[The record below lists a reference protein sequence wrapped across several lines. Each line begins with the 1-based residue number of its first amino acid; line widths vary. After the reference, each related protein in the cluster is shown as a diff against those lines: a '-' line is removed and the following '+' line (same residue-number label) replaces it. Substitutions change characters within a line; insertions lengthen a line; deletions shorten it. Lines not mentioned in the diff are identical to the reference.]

1 MPFNPFAQDPTPPVR
16 TDGGPGRDQRES
28 QNVDDTP
35 QSGVPD
41 DDWSAVWA
49 DDRTEEASA
58 KPTFDPAA
66 DGMPD
71 GGMQGEETP
80 DDFDWGTGNASQPNE
95 TPEDGWDGMWGGGQS
110 EEVPAKPIPDQ
121 DAGET
126 PDNGDPI
133 DDDFG
138 WGTGNASQPNETPD
152 DDGWDGM
159 WGDSTE
165 PMEPIPDRNADD
177 FDGQSDNAPDRV
189 DGTSNDGGWGDMW
202 NGEEDDEPPS
212 QGDDDFGWSV
222 QTPAESQESDP
233 ERIDDDSSRNEEP
246 SKNPS
251 HPSHD
256 WREDISTETA
266 AVPAF
271 DWNVDE
277 DTTDW
282 EKDADIEERK
292 PFPWRIVV
300 AAVLT
305 LAILCAG
312 GFGAAWLVRHQA
324 AQRTYDASCSAL
336 AATGGRW
343 RRLLKEAK
351 ALDVDTSKL
360 PSPDLKCAA
369 DANGTDEKTAKADG
383 MVKELSASVDAALD
397 GKWEAFKAE
406 AANHSDL
413 DTSALTAT
421 KPKTAADLDLLERRL
436 KDMVD
441 KAAKQKAAEERKKA
455 AEERKK
461 ATEQQKRAAE
471 EQKKAAEEQQR
482 AAEQSQNATEQTP
495 SYTPPTQ
502 TYTPPAQTYTPPA
515 QTYTPPAQ
523 TYTPPARPSAPS
535 GNSDADM

>member
-16 TDGGPGRDQRES
+16 SDGGLVRDQHES
-28 QNVDDTP
+28 QAVDDTSQP
-35 QSGVPD
+35 GVPD

-49 DDRTEEASA
+49 GGRTEEASA

-66 DGMPD
+66 DGM
-71 GGMQGEETP
+71 QGEEMP
-80 DDFDWGTGNASQPNE
+80 DNFGRSVENPSQPDG
-95 TPEDGWDGMWGGGQS
+95 TPEDSWDGMWGGGQDDGM
-110 EEVPAKPIPDQ
+110 PAKPIPDQ
-121 DAGET
+121 DADET
-126 PDNGDPI
+126 PDNGNPI
-133 DDDFG
+133 GDDFG
-138 WGTGNASQPNETPD
+138 WGTENANETPN

-177 FDGQSDNAPDRV
+177 CDGQSDNAPDRV
-189 DGTSNDGGWGDMW
+189 DGSSNDGGWGDMW
-202 NGEEDDEPPS
+202 NGEEDDEPSS
-212 QGDDDFGWSV
+212 QNDDDFGWSV
-222 QTPAESQESDP
+222 QTPAEDHGSKN

-246 SKNPS
+246 SKNPPR
-251 HPSHD
+251 PSHD
-256 WREDISTETA
+256 WRDDISTETTV
-266 AVPAF
+266 VPSF

-282 EKDADIEERK
+282 EKDAEAEERK
-292 PFPWRIVV
+292 PFPWRIAV

-305 LAILCAG
+305 LTILCAG
-312 GFGAAWLVRHQA
+312 GFGVAWLVLHQA
-324 AQRTYDASCSAL
+324 EQRAYDASCSAL
-336 AATGGRW
+336 TTTGGQW

-360 PSPDLKCAA
+360 TSPDLKCAA

-406 AANHSDL
+406 VKHSNL

-441 KAAKQKAAEERKKA
+441 KAAKQKAAEEQ
-455 AEERKK
+455 KK
-461 ATEQQKRAAE
+461 ATEEQKRAAE
-471 EQKKAAEEQQR
+471 EQKKAAEEQKR

-495 SYTPPTQ
+495 SYTSPTQ
-502 TYTPPAQTYTPPA
+502 TYTPPAQTYAPPA

-523 TYTPPARPSAPS
+523 PSAPS

>member
-16 TDGGPGRDQRES
+16 SDGGLVQDQRES
-28 QNVDDTP
+28 QAVDDTP

-49 DDRTEEASA
+49 DNRTEEASA
-58 KPTFDPAA
+58 KPTFDP
-66 DGMPD
+66 D

-80 DDFDWGTGNASQPNE
+80 ATGDDDFGWSAENPSQPDG
-95 TPEDGWDGMWGGGQS
+95 TPEDSWDGMWGGGQN
-110 EEVPAKPIPDQ
+110 EGMPAKPIPDQ
-121 DAGET
+121 NAGET
-126 PDNGDPI
+126 PGNGGPI
-133 DDDFG
+133 GDGFG
-138 WGTGNASQPNETPD
+138 WGTENANQPGETPD

-177 FDGQSDNAPDRV
+177 FDGQSGNAPDRV

-222 QTPAESQESDP
+222 QMPAESHGSNN
-233 ERIDDDSSRNEEP
+233 ERVDDDSSRDEEP
-246 SKNPS
+246 SRNPS
-251 HPSHD
+251 RPSHD
-256 WREDISTETA
+256 WRDDISTETT

-282 EKDADIEERK
+282 EKDAEIEERK
-292 PFPWRIVV
+292 PFPWRIAL
-300 AAVLT
+300 AAILT
-305 LAILCAG
+305 LTILCAG

-324 AQRTYDASCSAL
+324 AQRAYDASCSAL
-336 AATGGRW
+336 ATTGGQW
-343 RRLLKEAK
+343 RGLLKEAK

-360 PSPDLKCAA
+360 TSPDLKCAA

-406 AANHSDL
+406 AAKHSDL

-441 KAAKQKAAEERKKA
+441 KVAKQK
-455 AEERKK
+455 
-461 ATEQQKRAAE
+461 AAE
-471 EQKKAAEEQQR
+471 EQKKAAEEQKKAAEEQKKAAEEQKRAAEEQQR
-482 AAEQSQNATEQTP
+482 ATEQSQNATKQTP
-495 SYTPPTQ
+495 S
-502 TYTPPAQTYTPPA
+502 YTPPAQTYTPPA

-523 TYTPPARPSAPS
+523 TYTPPVRPSPPA

>member
-16 TDGGPGRDQRES
+16 SDGGLVQDQRES
-28 QNVDDTP
+28 QAVDDTP

-49 DDRTEEASA
+49 DNRTEEASA
-58 KPTFDPAA
+58 KPTFDP
-66 DGMPD
+66 D

-80 DDFDWGTGNASQPNE
+80 ATGDDDFGWSAENPNQPDG
-95 TPEDGWDGMWGGGQS
+95 TPEDSWDGMWGGGQN
-110 EEVPAKPIPDQ
+110 EGMPAKPIPDQ
-121 DAGET
+121 NAGET
-126 PDNGDPI
+126 PDNGGPI
-133 DDDFG
+133 GDGFG
-138 WGTGNASQPNETPD
+138 WGTENNQPGETPD

-212 QGDDDFGWSV
+212 QGDDD
-222 QTPAESQESDP
+222 
-233 ERIDDDSSRNEEP
+233 SSRDEEP
-246 SKNPS
+246 SRNPS
-251 HPSHD
+251 RPSHD
-256 WREDISTETA
+256 WRDDISTETT

-282 EKDADIEERK
+282 EKDAEIEERK
-292 PFPWRIVV
+292 PFPWRIAL

-305 LAILCAG
+305 LTILCAG

-324 AQRTYDASCSAL
+324 AQRAYDASCSAL
-336 AATGGRW
+336 ATTGGQW
-343 RRLLKEAK
+343 RGLLKEAK

-360 PSPDLKCAA
+360 TSPDLKCAA

-383 MVKELSASVDAALD
+383 MVKELSASADAALD

-406 AANHSDL
+406 AAKHSDL

-441 KAAKQKAAEERKKA
+441 KAAKQKAAEEQKK
-455 AEERKK
+455 
-461 ATEQQKRAAE
+461 AAE
-471 EQKKAAEEQQR
+471 EQKKAAEEQKRTAEEQQR

-495 SYTPPTQ
+495 SYTPPAY

>member
-1 MPFNPFAQDPTPPVR
+1 
-16 TDGGPGRDQRES
+16 
-28 QNVDDTP
+28 
-35 QSGVPD
+35 
-41 DDWSAVWA
+41 
-49 DDRTEEASA
+49 
-58 KPTFDPAA
+58 
-66 DGMPD
+66 
-71 GGMQGEETP
+71 MQGEEMP
-80 DDFDWGTGNASQPNE
+80 DDSGWSAENSSQPDG
-95 TPEDGWDGMWGGGQS
+95 TPEDSWDGMWGGGQG
-110 EEVPAKPIPDQ
+110 EGMPTKPIPDQ

-133 DDDFG
+133 GDDFG
-138 WGTGNASQPNETPD
+138 WGTENASETPN

-177 FDGQSDNAPDRV
+177 FDGQSDNAPDHV

-212 QGDDDFGWSV
+212 QNDDDFGWPV
-222 QTPAESQESDP
+222 QTPAESQESNP
-233 ERIDDDSSRNEEP
+233 ERIDDDSSRDEEP

-256 WREDISTETA
+256 WRDDISTETT

-282 EKDADIEERK
+282 EKDAEIEERK

-324 AQRTYDASCSAL
+324 AQRAYDASCSAL
-336 AATGGRW
+336 ATTGGQW

-406 AANHSDL
+406 AAKHSDL
-413 DTSALTAT
+413 NTSALTAT

-441 KAAKQKAAEERKKA
+441 KAAKQKAAEEQKKA
-455 AEERKK
+455 AEE
-461 ATEQQKRAAE
+461 QQKR
-471 EQKKAAEEQQR
+471 AAEEQQR

-495 SYTPPTQ
+495 S
-502 TYTPPAQTYTPPA
+502 YTPPAQTYTPPA

-523 TYTPPARPSAPS
+523 TYTPPARPSAPPARPSAPS

>member
-16 TDGGPGRDQRES
+16 SDGGLVQDQRES
-28 QNVDDTP
+28 QAVDDTP

-49 DDRTEEASA
+49 GNRTEEASA
-58 KPTFDPAA
+58 KPTFDP
-66 DGMPD
+66 D
-71 GGMQGEETP
+71 GGMRGEEMP
-80 DDFDWGTGNASQPNE
+80 DDSGWSAENPGRSDG
-95 TPEDGWDGMWGGGQS
+95 TPEDSWNGMWGDGQDDGM
-110 EEVPAKPIPDQ
+110 PAKPIPDQ

-133 DDDFG
+133 GDDFG
-138 WGTGNASQPNETPD
+138 WGTENAGETPN

-165 PMEPIPDRNADD
+165 PVEPIPDRNADD
-177 FDGQSDNAPDRV
+177 CDGQSDNAPDRV
-189 DGTSNDGGWGDMW
+189 DGTSNDDGWGDMW

-212 QGDDDFGWSV
+212 QNDDDFGWSV
-222 QTPAESQESDP
+222 QTPAEDHGP
-233 ERIDDDSSRNEEP
+233 NNERIDDDSSRNEEP

-251 HPSHD
+251 RPSHD
-256 WREDISTETA
+256 WRDDISTETT

-271 DWNVDE
+271 DWDVGE

-282 EKDADIEERK
+282 EKDAEIEERK
-292 PFPWRIVV
+292 PFPWRIAL
-300 AAVLT
+300 AAILT
-305 LAILCAG
+305 LTILCAG

-324 AQRTYDASCSAL
+324 AQRAYDASCSAL
-336 AATGGRW
+336 ATTGGQW
-343 RRLLKEAK
+343 RGLLKEAK

-360 PSPDLKCAA
+360 TSPDLKCAA
-369 DANGTDEKTAKADG
+369 DANRTDEKTAKADG

-406 AANHSDL
+406 AAKHSDL

-441 KAAKQKAAEERKKA
+441 KVAKQKAAEEQKKA
-455 AEERKK
+455 AEE
-461 ATEQQKRAAE
+461 QKR
-471 EQKKAAEEQQR
+471 AAEEQQR

-495 SYTPPTQ
+495 SYTPPAQ

-523 TYTPPARPSAPS
+523 TYTPPVRPSPPA

>member
-1 MPFNPFAQDPTPPVR
+1 
-16 TDGGPGRDQRES
+16 
-28 QNVDDTP
+28 
-35 QSGVPD
+35 
-41 DDWSAVWA
+41 
-49 DDRTEEASA
+49 
-58 KPTFDPAA
+58 
-66 DGMPD
+66 
-71 GGMQGEETP
+71 MQGEEMP
-80 DDFDWGTGNASQPNE
+80 DDSGWSAENSSQPDG
-95 TPEDGWDGMWGGGQS
+95 TPEDS
-110 EEVPAKPIPDQ
+110 
-121 DAGET
+121 
-126 PDNGDPI
+126 
-133 DDDFG
+133 
-138 WGTGNASQPNETPD
+138 
-152 DDGWDGM
+152 WDGM

-165 PMEPIPDRNADD
+165 PVEPIPDRNADD
-177 FDGQSDNAPDRV
+177 CDGQSDNAPDRI
-189 DGTSNDGGWGDMW
+189 DGTSNDDGWGDMW
-202 NGEEDDEPPS
+202 NSEEDDEPPS
-212 QGDDDFGWSV
+212 QGNDDFGWSV
-222 QTPAESQESDP
+222 QTPAEDHGP
-233 ERIDDDSSRNEEP
+233 NNERIDDDSSRNEEP

-251 HPSHD
+251 RPSHD
-256 WREDISTETA
+256 WRDDISTETT

-282 EKDADIEERK
+282 EKDAEAEERK
-292 PFPWRIVV
+292 PFPWRIIVV
-300 AAVLT
+300 AVLT

-324 AQRTYDASCSAL
+324 AQRAYDASCGAL
-336 AATGGRW
+336 ATTGSRW

-351 ALDVDTSKL
+351 ALGVNTSKL
-360 PSPDLKCAA
+360 MSPDLKCAA

-397 GKWEAFKAE
+397 GKWEAFKAD
-406 AANHSDL
+406 AAKHSDL
-413 DTSALTAT
+413 DTSALTTA

-441 KAAKQKAAEERKKA
+441 KAAEQKAAEEQKKA

-461 ATEQQKRAAE
+461 AVEEQQKRAAE
-471 EQKKAAEEQQR
+471 EQKR

-495 SYTPPTQ
+495 SYTPPAQ

>member
-16 TDGGPGRDQRES
+16 SDGGLVQDQRES
-28 QNVDDTP
+28 QAVDDTP

-49 DDRTEEASA
+49 DNRTEEASA
-58 KPTFDPAA
+58 KPTFDP
-66 DGMPD
+66 DC
-71 GGMQGEETP
+71 GMQGEETP
-80 DDFDWGTGNASQPNE
+80 ATG
-95 TPEDGWDGMWGGGQS
+95 
-110 EEVPAKPIPDQ
+110 
-121 DAGET
+121 
-126 PDNGDPI
+126 

-138 WGTGNASQPNETPD
+138 WSAENPSQPDGTPED
-152 DDGWDGM
+152 SWDGM

-222 QTPAESQESDP
+222 QTPAESHGSNN
-233 ERIDDDSSRNEEP
+233 ERVDDDSSRDEEP
-246 SKNPS
+246 SRNPS
-251 HPSHD
+251 RPSHD
-256 WREDISTETA
+256 WRDDISTETT

-282 EKDADIEERK
+282 EKDAEIEERK
-292 PFPWRIVV
+292 PFPWRIAL
-300 AAVLT
+300 AAILT

-312 GFGAAWLVRHQA
+312 GFGVAWLVRHQA
-324 AQRTYDASCSAL
+324 AQRAYDASCSAL
-336 AATGGRW
+336 AMTGSQW

-360 PSPDLKCAA
+360 TSPDLKCAA

-406 AANHSDL
+406 AAKHSDL

-441 KAAKQKAAEERKKA
+441 KVAKQK
-455 AEERKK
+455 
-461 ATEQQKRAAE
+461 AAE
-471 EQKKAAEEQQR
+471 EQKKAAEEQKKAAEEQKRAAEEQQR
-482 AAEQSQNATEQTP
+482 AAKQSQNATEQTP
-495 SYTPPTQ
+495 S
-502 TYTPPAQTYTPPA
+502 YTPPAQTYTPPA

>member
-16 TDGGPGRDQRES
+16 SDGGPGRDQRES

-35 QSGVPD
+35 QPGVPD

-49 DDRTEEASA
+49 GNRTEEASA
-58 KPTFDPAA
+58 KPTFDP
-66 DGMPD
+66 D
-71 GGMQGEETP
+71 GGMQGEEMP
-80 DDFDWGTGNASQPNE
+80 DDSGWSAENPSQPDG
-95 TPEDGWDGMWGGGQS
+95 TPEDS
-110 EEVPAKPIPDQ
+110 
-121 DAGET
+121 
-126 PDNGDPI
+126 
-133 DDDFG
+133 
-138 WGTGNASQPNETPD
+138 
-152 DDGWDGM
+152 WDGM

-165 PMEPIPDRNADD
+165 PMEPIPDRDADD

-189 DGTSNDGGWGDMW
+189 DGTSNDDGWGDMW

-222 QTPAESQESDP
+222 QTPTESQESDP
-233 ERIDDDSSRNEEP
+233 ERIDDDSSRDEEP

-251 HPSHD
+251 RPSHD
-256 WREDISTETA
+256 WRDDISTETT

-277 DTTDW
+277 DMTDW
-282 EKDADIEERK
+282 EKDAEIEERK
-292 PFPWRIVV
+292 PFPWRIAV
-300 AAVLT
+300 AAALT

-312 GFGAAWLVRHQA
+312 GFGVAWLVRHQA
-324 AQRTYDASCSAL
+324 AQRAYDASCSAL
-336 AATGGRW
+336 ATTGGRW

-360 PSPDLKCAA
+360 TSPDLKCAA
-369 DANGTDEKTAKADG
+369 DADETDEKTAKADG

-406 AANHSDL
+406 AAQHSDL

-441 KAAKQKAAEERKKA
+441 KAAKQKAAEEQKKAVEEQKKA
-455 AEERKK
+455 AEE
-461 ATEQQKRAAE
+461 QQKR
-471 EQKKAAEEQQR
+471 AAEEQQR
-482 AAEQSQNATEQTP
+482 AAEQSQNAAEQTP
-495 SYTPPTQ
+495 SYTPPAQ

-523 TYTPPARPSAPS
+523 TYTPPARPSPPV

>member
-16 TDGGPGRDQRES
+16 SDGGLVQDQRES
-28 QNVDDTP
+28 QAVDDTP

-49 DDRTEEASA
+49 DNRTEEASA
-58 KPTFDPAA
+58 KPTFDP
-66 DGMPD
+66 D

-80 DDFDWGTGNASQPNE
+80 ATGDDDFGWSAENPSQPDG
-95 TPEDGWDGMWGGGQS
+95 TPEDSWDGMWGGGQN
-110 EEVPAKPIPDQ
+110 EGMPAKPIPDQ
-121 DAGET
+121 NAG
-126 PDNGDPI
+126 
-133 DDDFG
+133 
-138 WGTGNASQPNETPD
+138 ETPD

-159 WGDSTE
+159 WGDLTE
-165 PMEPIPDRNADD
+165 PMEPIPDRNTDD

-189 DGTSNDGGWGDMW
+189 DGTSNDGGWGDIW

-222 QTPAESQESDP
+222 QTPAESHGSNN
-233 ERIDDDSSRNEEP
+233 ERVDDDSSRDEEP

-251 HPSHD
+251 RPSHD
-256 WREDISTETA
+256 WRDDISTETT

-282 EKDADIEERK
+282 EKDAEIEERK
-292 PFPWRIVV
+292 PFPWRIAL
-300 AAVLT
+300 AAILT
-305 LAILCAG
+305 LTILCAG

-324 AQRTYDASCSAL
+324 AQRAYDASCSAL
-336 AATGGRW
+336 ATTGGQW

-360 PSPDLKCAA
+360 TSPDLKCAA

-397 GKWEAFKAE
+397 GKWETFKAE
-406 AANHSDL
+406 AAKHSDL

-441 KAAKQKAAEERKKA
+441 KAAKQKAAEEQKK
-455 AEERKK
+455 
-461 ATEQQKRAAE
+461 AAE
-471 EQKKAAEEQQR
+471 EQKKAAEEQKRAAEEQQR

-495 SYTPPTQ
+495 SYTPPAY

-523 TYTPPARPSAPS
+523 TYTPPVRPSPPA

>member
-16 TDGGPGRDQRES
+16 SDGGPVRDQRES
-28 QNVDDTP
+28 QTVDDTP

-41 DDWSAVWA
+41 DDWSAVWSV
-49 DDRTEEASA
+49 DRTEEASA

-71 GGMQGEETP
+71 GDVQGEGMPETGD
-80 DDFDWGTGNASQPNE
+80 DDFSRSAENASQPDG
-95 TPEDGWDGMWGGGQS
+95 TPEDSWDGMWRGGQG
-110 EEVPAKPIPDQ
+110 EGMPAKPIPDQ

-133 DDDFG
+133 GDDFG
-138 WGTGNASQPNETPD
+138 WGTENASETPN

-159 WGDSTE
+159 RGDSTE

-177 FDGQSDNAPDRV
+177 CDEQSDNAPDRV

-212 QGDDDFGWSV
+212 QNDDDFGWSV
-222 QTPAESQESDP
+222 QTPAEDHGPEN
-233 ERIDDDSSRNEEP
+233 ERIDDDSSRGEEP

-251 HPSHD
+251 RPSHD
-256 WREDISTETA
+256 WRDDISTETT

-277 DTTDW
+277 DTTARTQ
-282 EKDADIEERK
+282 DAGTKERK
-292 PFPWRIVV
+292 PFPWRIAV

-324 AQRTYDASCSAL
+324 AQRAYDASCSAL
-336 AATGGRW
+336 ATTGSQW

-360 PSPDLKCAA
+360 TSPDLKCAA

-383 MVKELSASVDAALD
+383 MVKALSASVNAALD

-406 AANHSDL
+406 ASKHSDL
-413 DTSALTAT
+413 DTSALTTT

-441 KAAKQKAAEERKKA
+441 KAAKQKAAEEQKKA

-461 ATEQQKRAAE
+461 AAE
-471 EQKKAAEEQQR
+471 EQKRAAEEQQR

-495 SYTPPTQ
+495 SFAPPAQ

>member
-16 TDGGPGRDQRES
+16 SDGGLVQDQRES
-28 QNVDDTP
+28 QAVDDTP

-49 DDRTEEASA
+49 GNRTEGASA
-58 KPTFDPAA
+58 KPTFD
-66 DGMPD
+66 PD

-80 DDFDWGTGNASQPNE
+80 DDSGWSAENPSQPDG
-95 TPEDGWDGMWGGGQS
+95 TPEDSWDGMWGGGQN
-110 EEVPAKPIPDQ
+110 EGMPAKPIPDQ
-121 DAGET
+121 NAGET
-126 PDNGDPI
+126 PDNGGPI
-133 DDDFG
+133 GDGFG
-138 WGTGNASQPNETPD
+138 WGTENNQPGETPD

-165 PMEPIPDRNADD
+165 PMEPIPDRNTDD

-222 QTPAESQESDP
+222 QTPAESHGSNN
-233 ERIDDDSSRNEEP
+233 ERVDDDSSRDEEP

-251 HPSHD
+251 RPSHD
-256 WREDISTETA
+256 WRDDISTETT

-282 EKDADIEERK
+282 EKDAEIEERK
-292 PFPWRIVV
+292 PFPWRIAL

-305 LAILCAG
+305 LTILCAG

-324 AQRTYDASCSAL
+324 AQRAYDESCSAL
-336 AATGGRW
+336 ATTGGQW

-360 PSPDLKCAA
+360 TSPDLKCAA

-383 MVKELSASVDAALD
+383 MVKELSDSVDAALD

-406 AANHSDL
+406 AAKHSDL
-413 DTSALTAT
+413 DTSALTTA

-436 KDMVD
+436 KDMAD
-441 KAAKQKAAEERKKA
+441 KAAKQKAAEEQKKA
-455 AEERKK
+455 V
-461 ATEQQKRAAE
+461 E
-471 EQKKAAEEQQR
+471 EQKRAAEEQQR

-495 SYTPPTQ
+495 SYTPPAQ

>member
-16 TDGGPGRDQRES
+16 SDGGPVRNQRES
-28 QNVDDTP
+28 QTVDDTP

-49 DDRTEEASA
+49 GGRTEEASV
-58 KPTFDPAA
+58 KPTFDP
-66 DGMPD
+66 DGD
-71 GGMQGEETP
+71 MQGEEMP
-80 DDFDWGTGNASQPNE
+80 DDFGWSAENSNQPDG
-95 TPEDGWDGMWGGGQS
+95 TPEDSWDGMRGGGQS
-110 EEVPAKPIPDQ
+110 EGMPAKPIPDQ
-121 DAGET
+121 DVGET
-126 PDNGDPI
+126 SDNGTPI
-133 DDDFG
+133 GDDFG
-138 WGTGNASQPNETPD
+138 WGTENASETPN

-165 PMEPIPDRNADD
+165 PVEPIPDRNADD
-177 FDGQSDNAPDRV
+177 FDEQSDNAPDRV

-212 QGDDDFGWSV
+212 QGSDDFGWSV
-222 QTPAESQESDP
+222 QTPAEDHGP
-233 ERIDDDSSRNEEP
+233 NNERIDDDSSRGEEP
-246 SKNPS
+246 SRNPS
-251 HPSHD
+251 RPSHD
-256 WREDISTETA
+256 WRDDISTETT

-277 DTTDW
+277 GTTDW
-282 EKDADIEERK
+282 EKDAEAKERK
-292 PFPWRIVV
+292 PFPWRIAV

-305 LAILCAG
+305 LTILCAG

-324 AQRTYDASCSAL
+324 AQRAYDASCSAL
-336 AATGGRW
+336 ATTGGRW

-360 PSPDLKCAA
+360 TSPDLKCAA

-397 GKWEAFKAE
+397 GKWEAFKTE
-406 AANHSDL
+406 ATKHSDL

-441 KAAKQKAAEERKKA
+441 KAAKQKAAEEQKKA

-461 ATEQQKRAAE
+461 AAEEQKRAAE
-471 EQKKAAEEQQR
+471 EQQR
-482 AAEQSQNATEQTP
+482 ATEQSQNATEQTP
-495 SYTPPTQ
+495 SYTPPTQTYTPPTQ

-515 QTYTPPAQ
+515 QTYTPPA
-523 TYTPPARPSAPS
+523 RPSPPV

>member
-16 TDGGPGRDQRES
+16 SDGGLVQDQRES
-28 QNVDDTP
+28 QAVDDTP

-49 DDRTEEASA
+49 DNRTEGASA
-58 KPTFDPAA
+58 KPTFN
-66 DGMPD
+66 PD

-80 DDFDWGTGNASQPNE
+80 ATG
-95 TPEDGWDGMWGGGQS
+95 
-110 EEVPAKPIPDQ
+110 
-121 DAGET
+121 
-126 PDNGDPI
+126 

-138 WGTGNASQPNETPD
+138 WGVENPSQPDGTPED
-152 DDGWDGM
+152 SWDGM

-165 PMEPIPDRNADD
+165 PMEPIPDRNTDD
-177 FDGQSDNAPDRV
+177 FDGQSGNALDRV

-212 QGDDDFGWSV
+212 QGDDDFGRSV
-222 QTPAESQESDP
+222 QTPAESHGSNN
-233 ERIDDDSSRNEEP
+233 ERVDDDSSRDEEP

-251 HPSHD
+251 RPSHD
-256 WREDISTETA
+256 WRDDISTETT

-282 EKDADIEERK
+282 EKDAEIEERK
-292 PFPWRIVV
+292 PFPWRIAL
-300 AAVLT
+300 AAILT
-305 LAILCAG
+305 LTILCAG

-324 AQRTYDASCSAL
+324 AQRAYDASCSAL
-336 AATGGRW
+336 ATTGGQW
-343 RRLLKEAK
+343 RGLLKEAK

-360 PSPDLKCAA
+360 TSPDLKCAA

-406 AANHSDL
+406 AAKHSDL

-441 KAAKQKAAEERKKA
+441 KAAKQKAAEEQKKA

-461 ATEQQKRAAE
+461 AAE
-471 EQKKAAEEQQR
+471 EQKRAAEEQQR

-495 SYTPPTQ
+495 SYTPP
-502 TYTPPAQTYTPPA
+502 AQTYTPPA

-523 TYTPPARPSAPS
+523 TYTPPVRPSPPA

>member
-16 TDGGPGRDQRES
+16 SDGGPVRNQRES
-28 QNVDDTP
+28 QAVDDTP
-35 QSGVPD
+35 QPGVPD

-49 DDRTEEASA
+49 GNRIEEASA
-58 KPTFDPAA
+58 KPTFDP
-66 DGMPD
+66 D
-71 GGMQGEETP
+71 GGMRGEEMP
-80 DDFDWGTGNASQPNE
+80 DDSGWSAENFSQPDG
-95 TPEDGWDGMWGGGQS
+95 TPEDSWDGVWGGGQDDGM
-110 EEVPAKPIPDQ
+110 PAKPIPDQ

-126 PDNGDPI
+126 SDNGNPI
-133 DDDFG
+133 GDDFG
-138 WGTGNASQPNETPD
+138 WGTENASQSNETPN

-165 PMEPIPDRNADD
+165 PVEPIPDRNADD
-177 FDGQSDNAPDRV
+177 CDGQSDNAPDRV
-189 DGTSNDGGWGDMW
+189 DGTSNDDGWGDMW

-212 QGDDDFGWSV
+212 QGNDDFGWPV
-222 QTPAESQESDP
+222 QTPAEDHGP
-233 ERIDDDSSRNEEP
+233 NNERIDDDSSRNEEP

-251 HPSHD
+251 RPSHD
-256 WREDISTETA
+256 WRDDISTETT

-271 DWNVDE
+271 DWNVGE
-277 DTTDW
+277 DMTDW
-282 EKDADIEERK
+282 EKDAEVEERK
-292 PFPWRIVV
+292 PFPWRIIV

-305 LAILCAG
+305 LTILCAG
-312 GFGAAWLVRHQA
+312 GFGAAWLVRTQA
-324 AQRTYDASCSAL
+324 AQRAYDASCSAL
-336 AATGGRW
+336 ATTGSRW

-360 PSPDLKCAA
+360 TSPDLKCAA

-406 AANHSDL
+406 AAKHSDL

-436 KDMVD
+436 KDIVD
-441 KAAKQKAAEERKKA
+441 KAAKQKAAEEQKK
-455 AEERKK
+455 
-461 ATEQQKRAAE
+461 AAE
-471 EQKKAAEEQQR
+471 EQKKAAEEQQKRAAEEQQR
-482 AAEQSQNATEQTP
+482 AAEQSQNAAEQTP
-495 SYTPPTQ
+495 S
-502 TYTPPAQTYTPPA
+502 YTPPA

>member
-16 TDGGPGRDQRES
+16 SNGGLVRDQRES
-28 QNVDDTP
+28 QAVDDTP

-49 DDRTEEASA
+49 GGRTEGASA

-71 GGMQGEETP
+71 GGMQGEEMPVTG
-80 DDFDWGTGNASQPNE
+80 DDNFGWSAENPSQPDG
-95 TPEDGWDGMWGGGQS
+95 TPEDSWDGMWGDGQS
-110 EEVPAKPIPDQ
+110 EGMPAKPIPDQ

-126 PDNGDPI
+126 PDNGGSI
-133 DDDFG
+133 GDDFG
-138 WGTGNASQPNETPD
+138 WGTENASQSNETP
-152 DDGWDGM
+152 
-159 WGDSTE
+159 
-165 PMEPIPDRNADD
+165 
-177 FDGQSDNAPDRV
+177 
-189 DGTSNDGGWGDMW
+189 NDGGWGDMW

-212 QGDDDFGWSV
+212 QGSDDFGWSV
-222 QTPAESQESDP
+222 QTPAEDHGP
-233 ERIDDDSSRNEEP
+233 NNERIDDDSSRDEEP

-251 HPSHD
+251 RPSHD
-256 WREDISTETA
+256 WRDDISTETS

-271 DWNVDE
+271 DWNVGE

-282 EKDADIEERK
+282 EKDAEAKERK
-292 PFPWRIVV
+292 PFPWRIAV

-305 LAILCAG
+305 LTILCAG

-324 AQRTYDASCSAL
+324 AQRAYDASCSAL
-336 AATGGRW
+336 ATTGSRW
-343 RRLLKEAK
+343 RKLLKEAK

-360 PSPDLKCAA
+360 TSPDLKCAA

-383 MVKELSASVDAALD
+383 MVKELSASVNAALD
-397 GKWEAFKAE
+397 GKWEAFKTE
-406 AANHSDL
+406 AAKHSDL

-441 KAAKQKAAEERKKA
+441 KAAKQKAAEEQKKA
-455 AEERKK
+455 AEEQKK
-461 ATEQQKRAAE
+461 ADEEQQKAEE

-482 AAEQSQNATEQTP
+482 AAEQSRNTTEQTP
-495 SYTPPTQ
+495 S
-502 TYTPPAQTYTPPA
+502 YTPPAQTYTPPA
-515 QTYTPPAQ
+515 QTYNPPAQTYNPPAQ
-523 TYTPPARPSAPS
+523 TYTPPARPAAPS

>member
-16 TDGGPGRDQRES
+16 SDGGPVQDQRES
-28 QNVDDTP
+28 QNVDDTTQP
-35 QSGVPD
+35 GVSD

-58 KPTFDPAA
+58 KPTFDP
-66 DGMPD
+66 G
-71 GGMQGEETP
+71 GGMQGEEMP
-80 DDFDWGTGNASQPNE
+80 DDFGYPGQPDG

-110 EEVPAKPIPDQ
+110 EGMPAKTIPDQ

-126 PDNGDPI
+126 PDNGNPI
-133 DDDFG
+133 GDDFG
-138 WGTGNASQPNETPD
+138 WGTENANETPN

-189 DGTSNDGGWGDMW
+189 DETSNDGGWGDMW

-222 QTPAESQESDP
+222 QTPAESQGSNN
-233 ERIDDDSSRNEEP
+233 ERAEDNSSRDE
-246 SKNPS
+246 NPS
-251 HPSHD
+251 RPSHD
-256 WREDISTETA
+256 WRDDISTETN

-282 EKDADIEERK
+282 EKDAEIEERK
-292 PFPWRIVV
+292 PFPWRIAV

-312 GFGAAWLVRHQA
+312 GFGAAWFVRHQA
-324 AQRTYDASCSAL
+324 AQRAYDASCGAL
-336 AATGGRW
+336 ATTGGQW

-360 PSPDLKCAA
+360 TSPDLKCAA
-369 DANGTDEKTAKADG
+369 DANGTDEKTAKANG
-383 MVKELSASVDAALD
+383 MVKKLSASVNAALD
-397 GKWEAFKAE
+397 GKWEAFKTE
-406 AANHSDL
+406 AAKHSDL

-441 KAAKQKAAEERKKA
+441 KAAKQKAAEEQKKA
-455 AEERKK
+455 AEER
-461 ATEQQKRAAE
+461 
-471 EQKKAAEEQQR
+471 KKAAEEQQR

-495 SYTPPTQ
+495 SYTPPAQ

-523 TYTPPARPSAPS
+523 TYTPPARPSPPA

>member
-16 TDGGPGRDQRES
+16 SDGGPIRNQHES
-28 QNVDDTP
+28 QAVDDTP
-35 QSGVPD
+35 QSSVPD

-49 DDRTEEASA
+49 GGRTEEASA
-58 KPTFDPAA
+58 KPTFDP
-66 DGMPD
+66 D
-71 GGMQGEETP
+71 GGMQDEEMP
-80 DDFDWGTGNASQPNE
+80 DDSGWSAENSIQPDG
-95 TPEDGWDGMWGGGQS
+95 TPEDSWDGMWGGGQS
-110 EEVPAKPIPDQ
+110 EGMPAKPIPDQ

-126 PDNGDPI
+126 PDNGNPI
-133 DDDFG
+133 GDDFG
-138 WGTGNASQPNETPD
+138 WGTENASETPND
-152 DDGWDGM
+152 DDWDGM

-189 DGTSNDGGWGDMW
+189 DGSSNDGGWGDMW

-212 QGDDDFGWSV
+212 QNDDDFGWSV
-222 QTPAESQESDP
+222 QTPAEDHGP
-233 ERIDDDSSRNEEP
+233 NNERIDDDSSRNEEP

-256 WREDISTETA
+256 WRDDISTETT

-282 EKDADIEERK
+282 EKDAEAEERK

-305 LAILCAG
+305 LTILCAG
-312 GFGAAWLVRHQA
+312 GFAAAWLVRHQA
-324 AQRTYDASCSAL
+324 AQRAYDASCSAL
-336 AATGGRW
+336 TTTGGQW

-406 AANHSDL
+406 AKHSNL

-441 KAAKQKAAEERKKA
+441 KAAKQKAAEEQKKA
-455 AEERKK
+455 AEEQKR
-461 ATEQQKRAAE
+461 AAEEQKRAAE
-471 EQKKAAEEQQR
+471 EQKKAAEEQKR
-482 AAEQSQNATEQTP
+482 AAEQPQNATEQTP
-495 SYTPPTQ
+495 S
-502 TYTPPAQTYTPPA
+502 
-515 QTYTPPAQ
+515 YTPPAQ
-523 TYTPPARPSAPS
+523 TYTPPARPSAPPAQTYTPPAQPSAPS

>member
-16 TDGGPGRDQRES
+16 SNGGPVRDQRES
-28 QNVDDTP
+28 QAVDDTP
-35 QSGVPD
+35 QPGVSD

-49 DDRTEEASA
+49 GGRTEEASA
-58 KPTFDPAA
+58 KPTFDP
-66 DGMPD
+66 D
-71 GGMQGEETP
+71 GGMQGEEMP
-80 DDFDWGTGNASQPNE
+80 DDSGWSAENSSQPDG
-95 TPEDGWDGMWGGGQS
+95 TPEDSWDGMWGGGHS
-110 EEVPAKPIPDQ
+110 EGMPTKPIPDQ

-126 PDNGDPI
+126 PDNGNPI
-133 DDDFG
+133 GDDFG
-138 WGTGNASQPNETPD
+138 WGTENASQSNETPN
-152 DDGWDGM
+152 DDGWDSM

-165 PMEPIPDRNADD
+165 PVEPIPDRNADD
-177 FDGQSDNAPDRV
+177 CDGQSDNAPDRV

-212 QGDDDFGWSV
+212 QNDDDFGWSV
-222 QTPAESQESDP
+222 QTPAEDHGP
-233 ERIDDDSSRNEEP
+233 KNERIDDDSNRDEEP

-251 HPSHD
+251 RPSHD
-256 WREDISTETA
+256 WRDDISTETT

-271 DWNVDE
+271 DWNVGE

-282 EKDADIEERK
+282 EKDAEIEERK
-292 PFPWRIVV
+292 PFSWRIIV

-305 LAILCAG
+305 LTILCAG

-324 AQRTYDASCSAL
+324 AERAYDASCSAL
-336 AATGGRW
+336 ATTGSRW

-360 PSPDLKCAA
+360 TSPDLKCAA
-369 DANGTDEKTAKADG
+369 DANGTDKKTAKADG

-397 GKWEAFKAE
+397 GKWEAFKTE
-406 AANHSDL
+406 AAKHSDL
-413 DTSALTAT
+413 DTSALTTA

-441 KAAKQKAAEERKKA
+441 KAAKQKAAEEQKK
-455 AEERKK
+455 
-461 ATEQQKRAAE
+461 AAE
-471 EQKKAAEEQQR
+471 EQKKAAEEQQKRAAEEQQR

-495 SYTPPTQ
+495 SYTPPAQ

-523 TYTPPARPSAPS
+523 TYTPPTRPSAPS

>member
-16 TDGGPGRDQRES
+16 SDGGPVRDQRES
-28 QNVDDTP
+28 QAVDDTP

-49 DDRTEEASA
+49 GDRTEEASA
-58 KPTFDPAA
+58 KPAFDPAA

-71 GGMQGEETP
+71 GDMQGEEMP
-80 DDFDWGTGNASQPNE
+80 DDSSRSAENSSRPDE
-95 TPEDGWDGMWGGGQS
+95 TPEDSWDGMWGDGQS
-110 EEVPAKPIPDQ
+110 EGIPAESTKPIPDQ

-133 DDDFG
+133 GDDFG
-138 WGTGNASQPNETPD
+138 WGTENANETSNN
-152 DDGWDGM
+152 DGWDGM
-159 WGDSTE
+159 WGDPTE
-165 PMEPIPDRNADD
+165 PVEPIPDRNADD
-177 FDGQSDNAPDRV
+177 RDEQSDNAPDHV
-189 DGTSNDGGWGDMW
+189 DETSNDGGWGDMW

-212 QGDDDFGWSV
+212 QGSDDFGWSV
-222 QTPAESQESDP
+222 QTPAEDHEP
-233 ERIDDDSSRNEEP
+233 NNERIDDDSSRNEEP

-251 HPSHD
+251 RPSHD
-256 WREDISTETA
+256 WRDDISTETT

-282 EKDADIEERK
+282 EKDAEAEERK
-292 PFPWRIVV
+292 PFPWRIAV
-300 AAVLT
+300 AAVLA

-312 GFGAAWLVRHQA
+312 GFGAAWLIRHQA
-324 AQRTYDASCSAL
+324 AQRAYDASCSAL
-336 AATGGRW
+336 ATTGSQW
-343 RRLLKEAK
+343 RRLLNEAK

-360 PSPDLKCAA
+360 TSPDLKCAA

-383 MVKELSASVDAALD
+383 MVKKLSASVDAALD
-397 GKWEAFKAE
+397 KKWEAFKAE
-406 AANHSDL
+406 AAKHSDL
-413 DTSALTAT
+413 DTSALTTT

-441 KAAKQKAAEERKKA
+441 KAAKQKAAEEQKKA

-461 ATEQQKRAAE
+461 AAE
-471 EQKKAAEEQQR
+471 EQKKAAEEQKK

-495 SYTPPTQ
+495 SYTPPAQTYTPPAQ

-523 TYTPPARPSAPS
+523 TYTPPARPSTPS

>member
-16 TDGGPGRDQRES
+16 SDGGLVQDQRES
-28 QNVDDTP
+28 QAVDDTP

-49 DDRTEEASA
+49 DNRTEEALA
-58 KPTFDPAA
+58 KPTFD
-66 DGMPD
+66 PD

-80 DDFDWGTGNASQPNE
+80 ATG
-95 TPEDGWDGMWGGGQS
+95 
-110 EEVPAKPIPDQ
+110 
-121 DAGET
+121 
-126 PDNGDPI
+126 

-138 WGTGNASQPNETPD
+138 WSAENPSQPDGTPED
-152 DDGWDGM
+152 S
-159 WGDSTE
+159 WGD
-165 PMEPIPDRNADD
+165 I
-177 FDGQSDNAPDRV
+177 
-189 DGTSNDGGWGDMW
+189 W

-222 QTPAESQESDP
+222 QTPAESHGSNN
-233 ERIDDDSSRNEEP
+233 ERVDDDSSRDEEP

-251 HPSHD
+251 RPSHD
-256 WREDISTETA
+256 WRDDISTETT

-282 EKDADIEERK
+282 EKDAEIEERK
-292 PFPWRIVV
+292 PFPWRIAL
-300 AAVLT
+300 AAILT
-305 LAILCAG
+305 LTILCAG

-324 AQRTYDASCSAL
+324 AQRAYDASCSAL
-336 AATGGRW
+336 ATTGGQW

-360 PSPDLKCAA
+360 TSPDLKCAA

-383 MVKELSASVDAALD
+383 MVKELSASVDAVLD
-397 GKWEAFKAE
+397 GKWETFKAE
-406 AANHSDL
+406 AAKHSDL

-441 KAAKQKAAEERKKA
+441 KAAKQKAAEEQKKA
-455 AEERKK
+455 AEE
-461 ATEQQKRAAE
+461 QKR
-471 EQKKAAEEQQR
+471 AAEEQQR

-495 SYTPPTQ
+495 SYTPPAY

>member
-16 TDGGPGRDQRES
+16 SDGGPVRNQRES
-28 QNVDDTP
+28 QAVDDTP
-35 QSGVPD
+35 QPGVPD

-49 DDRTEEASA
+49 GNRIEEASA
-58 KPTFDPAA
+58 KPTFDP
-66 DGMPD
+66 D
-71 GGMQGEETP
+71 GGMRGEEMP
-80 DDFDWGTGNASQPNE
+80 DDSGWSAENFSQPDG
-95 TPEDGWDGMWGGGQS
+95 TPEDSWDGVWGGGQDDGM
-110 EEVPAKPIPDQ
+110 PAKPIPDQ

-126 PDNGDPI
+126 SDNGNPI
-133 DDDFG
+133 GDDFG
-138 WGTGNASQPNETPD
+138 WGTENASQSNETPN

-165 PMEPIPDRNADD
+165 PVEPIPDRNADD
-177 FDGQSDNAPDRV
+177 CDGQSDNAPDRV
-189 DGTSNDGGWGDMW
+189 DGTSNDDGWGDMW

-212 QGDDDFGWSV
+212 QGNDDFGWPV
-222 QTPAESQESDP
+222 QTPAEDHGP
-233 ERIDDDSSRNEEP
+233 NNERIDDDSSRNEEP

-251 HPSHD
+251 RPSHD
-256 WREDISTETA
+256 WRDDISTETT

-271 DWNVDE
+271 DWNVGE
-277 DTTDW
+277 DMTDW
-282 EKDADIEERK
+282 EKDAEVEERK
-292 PFPWRIVV
+292 PFPWRIIV

-305 LAILCAG
+305 LTILCAG

-324 AQRTYDASCSAL
+324 AQRAYDASCSAL
-336 AATGGRW
+336 ATTGSRW

-360 PSPDLKCAA
+360 TSPDLKCAA

-406 AANHSDL
+406 AAKHSDL

-436 KDMVD
+436 KDIVD
-441 KAAKQKAAEERKKA
+441 KAAKQK
-455 AEERKK
+455 
-461 ATEQQKRAAE
+461 AAE

-482 AAEQSQNATEQTP
+482 AAEQSQNAAEQTP
-495 SYTPPTQ
+495 S
-502 TYTPPAQTYTPPA
+502 YTPPAQTYTPPA

>member
-16 TDGGPGRDQRES
+16 SDGGPVRNQRES
-28 QNVDDTP
+28 QAV
-35 QSGVPD
+35 D

-49 DDRTEEASA
+49 DNRTEEASA
-58 KPTFDPAA
+58 KPTFDLAA

-71 GGMQGEETP
+71 GGMQGEEMP
-80 DDFDWGTGNASQPNE
+80 DDFGRSAENSSQPDG
-95 TPEDGWDGMWGGGQS
+95 TPEDSWDGMWGGGQS
-110 EEVPAKPIPDQ
+110 GEVPAKPIPDQ

-126 PDNGDPI
+126 PDNGGLI
-133 DDDFG
+133 GDDFG

-189 DGTSNDGGWGDMW
+189 DETSNDGGWGDMW

-212 QGDDDFGWSV
+212 QGNDDFGWSA
-222 QTPAESQESDP
+222 QTPAESQESNH
-233 ERIDDDSSRNEEP
+233 ERIDDDSNRNEKP

-251 HPSHD
+251 RPSHD
-256 WREDISTETA
+256 WRDDISTETT

-277 DTTDW
+277 NTTDW
-282 EKDADIEERK
+282 ERDAEAEEHK
-292 PFPWRIVV
+292 PFPWRVV
-300 AAVLT
+300 AVAALT
-305 LAILCAG
+305 LTVLCAG

-324 AQRTYDASCSAL
+324 AQLAYDASCDAL
-336 AATGGRW
+336 ATTGGKW
-343 RRLLKEAK
+343 RKLLKEAK
-351 ALDVDTSKL
+351 ALDVDTSEL
-360 PSPDLKCAA
+360 ASPDLQCAA
-369 DANGTDEKTAKADG
+369 DANETDEKTAKANG
-383 MVKELSASVDAALD
+383 VVKKLSASVDAALD
-397 GKWEAFKAE
+397 GKWEAFKKE
-406 AANHSDL
+406 AAKHPDL
-413 DTSALTAT
+413 DTSALTET

-441 KAAKQKAAEERKKA
+441 KAAKQKADEEQKKA
-455 AEERKK
+455 AEEQKK
-461 ATEQQKRAAE
+461 ANEERQKAE
-471 EQKKAAEEQQR
+471 EEQRKAAEEQQR

-502 TYTPPAQTYTPPA
+502 TYTPPVQTYTPPA

>member
-1 MPFNPFAQDPTPPVR
+1 MPFNPFAQDPTPSVR
-16 TDGGPGRDQRES
+16 SDGGLVQDQRES
-28 QNVDDTP
+28 QAVDDTP

-49 DDRTEEASA
+49 DNRTEEASA
-58 KPTFDPAA
+58 KPTFDP
-66 DGMPD
+66 D

-80 DDFDWGTGNASQPNE
+80 ATGDDDFGWSAENPSQPDG
-95 TPEDGWDGMWGGGQS
+95 TPEDSWDGMRGGGQN
-110 EEVPAKPIPDQ
+110 EGMPAKTIPDQ
-121 DAGET
+121 DAG
-126 PDNGDPI
+126 
-133 DDDFG
+133 
-138 WGTGNASQPNETPD
+138 ETPD

-202 NGEEDDEPPS
+202 NGKEDDEPPS

-222 QTPAESQESDP
+222 QTPAESHGSNN
-233 ERIDDDSSRNEEP
+233 ERVDDDSSRDEEP
-246 SKNPS
+246 SRNPS
-251 HPSHD
+251 RPSHD
-256 WREDISTETA
+256 WRDDISTETT

-271 DWNVDE
+271 DWTVDE

-282 EKDADIEERK
+282 EKDAEIEERK
-292 PFPWRIVV
+292 PFPWRIAL
-300 AAVLT
+300 AAILT
-305 LAILCAG
+305 LTILCAG

-324 AQRTYDASCSAL
+324 AQRAYDASCSAL
-336 AATGGRW
+336 ATTGSQW
-343 RRLLKEAK
+343 RGLLKEAK

-360 PSPDLKCAA
+360 TSPDLKCAA

-406 AANHSDL
+406 AAKHSDL

-441 KAAKQKAAEERKKA
+441 KVAKQKAAEEQKK
-455 AEERKK
+455 
-461 ATEQQKRAAE
+461 AAE
-471 EQKKAAEEQQR
+471 EQKKAAEEQKKTAEEQKRAAEEQQR

-495 SYTPPTQ
+495 SYTPPAY
-502 TYTPPAQTYTPPA
+502 TYTPPTQTYTPPA